1 MKDLTNK
8 FVVTNRQIEVNTDKL
23 EDMLIAKLSLTRE
36 SVFTWDEY
44 SGAVRNTL
52 STPGGC

>member
-8 FVVTNRQIEVNTDKL
+8 FVVTNRQIEVNTDEL

-44 SGAVRNTL
+44 SGAVRISDRTEEDV
-52 STPGGC
+52 